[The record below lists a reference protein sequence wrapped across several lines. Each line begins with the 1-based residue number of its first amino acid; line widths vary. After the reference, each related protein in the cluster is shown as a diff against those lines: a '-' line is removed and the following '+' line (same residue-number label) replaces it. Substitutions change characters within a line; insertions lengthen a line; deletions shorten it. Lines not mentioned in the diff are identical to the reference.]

1 MRIATFVLGS
11 VLMAGAPPAFAQ
23 EAQPLLGPQ
32 FEQRYEELAKWLREY
47 HAWEQWLEL
56 WGNRVAHNFNDQEIW
71 ERKKRPEPPV
81 WLEEACR
88 DYIDTEGLLASG
100 CYILRNWDEQPL
112 LILQRRRVSLVTSGG
127 RPDDQVVKSSFFQR
141 VHLTGLWTQAQFPA
155 TPLYGIVGMQV
166 SVVEVGRY
174 TLPAMGVMLVM
185 VPDGAGGHDWKPATT
200 LGLGY
205 RICDFVPPLF
215 RKQASLHINI
225 ARMSIHGV
233 RDERIAP
240 GAMNATF
247 VGLSVSRKRRH

>member
-1 MRIATFVLGS
+1 MRIATFVLCS
-11 VLMAGAPPAFAQ
+11 VLMAGAAPAFAQ

-32 FEQRYEELAKWLREY
+32 FEQRSEELAKWLREY
-47 HAWEQWLEL
+47 HAWEQWFAL
-56 WGNRVAHNFNDQEIW
+56 WGNRVAHKFNDQD
-71 ERKKRPEPPV
+71 RPEPPV

-88 DYIDTEGLLASG
+88 DYIDTEGLLATP

-112 LILQRRRVSLVTSGG
+112 LVLQRRSVSLVTSSG

-155 TPLYGIVGMQV
+155 TPLLGIVGMQV
-166 SVVEVGRY
+166 SVVEVGRL

-200 LGLGY
+200 LSLGY
-205 RICDFVPPLF
+205 RICDFVPPVF

-233 RDERIAP
+233 RDERIIP
-240 GAMNATF
+240 GGMNVSF
-247 VGLSVSRKRRH
+247 VGLSVSGKRRH